1 MARPLCLLAARN
13 AEMSDALGR
22 IRDIIQEDVG
32 RRGLRKDPA
41 SNLITATA
49 DDFSGACRSIAEH
62 PRPAVAVVTG
72 FYIPTAHP
80 PSGETDGPLG
90 AVFLDQVPPEHQ
102 DRCHTMRGRDITTN
116 MSPAHWLFEAPAR
129 RGVATIGIGDG
140 GNEIGMGRI
149 PWDIIQRNIPNG
161 GLVACRTATEQLIV

>member
-72 FYIPTAHP
+72 FYIPTAQP
-80 PSGETDGPLG
+80 PAGETDGPLG
-90 AVFLDQVPPEHQ
+90 ALFLARALVPTGIGMVLLTDDFCRPALQ
-102 DRCHTMRGRDITTN
+102 AGIWASGLRGAGSVVTLPRTEQPFWEIT
-116 MSPAHWLFEAPAR
+116 ERVR
-129 RGVATIGIGDG
+129 RG
-140 GNEIGMGRI
+140 
-149 PWDIIQRNIPNG
+149 
-161 GLVACRTATEQLIV
+161 

>member
-32 RRGLRKDPA
+32 RRGLRKDSA

-62 PRPAVAVVTG
+62 PEPAVAVVTG
-72 FYIPTAHP
+72 FYIPTAQP
-80 PSGETDGPLG
+80 PAGETDGPLG
-90 AVFLDQVPPEHQ
+90 AVFLARALVSLGIRVVLVSDAFCTRALQAGLAACGLTERVPLITLPSHAVSMDIGPERYA
-102 DRCHTMRGRDITTN
+102 D
-116 MSPAHWLFEAPAR
+116 
-129 RGVATIGIGDG
+129 
-140 GNEIGMGRI
+140 
-149 PWDIIQRNIPNG
+149 
-161 GLVACRTATEQLIV
+161 